1 MYMAFGTASPNMTLL
16 WENPAR
22 SNEFAAQSVSF
33 DASKYDAF
41 LVLFFMQSG
50 YTLYSAVAL
59 KGENTALPFTYVDPN
74 YAFLHGTRRVTIRDT
89 GATFENNYI
98 SVRMAT
104 GAEGTAWE
112 RNDMGQP
119 YRIYGLK

>member
-1 MYMAFGTASPNMTLL
+1 MTLL

-22 SNEFAAQSVSF
+22 SNEFVAQSVSF
-33 DASKYDAF
+33 DASKYNAF

-59 KGENTALPFTYVDPN
+59 KGENTALPFTYV
-74 YAFLHGTRRVTIRDT
+74 V
-89 GATFENNYI
+89 
-98 SVRMAT
+98 AT
-104 GAEGTAWE
+104 GAEGAAWE